1 MIQDAKSAPARH
13 TGSTD
18 NTEPSM
24 KFTHLLASFLLCAPA
39 MASQTWITN
48 VKLVSPEK
56 LDRIEAGSVLI
67 ENDRIVRVERGAGGK
82 TPAGATRVDGQGYYL
97 TPGLIDSHVH
107 LFAVP
112 GMSFEQSAHMQ
123 AMADAYFAQM
133 PRSYLYYGYTTVID
147 LAAGSREFIDRV
159 KAMPLHPDIYDCG
172 APLVIANGY
181 PSAFIAPEI
190 RYKMF
195 SNFIYDPAQK
205 DKIPAEYKPEDYTV
219 AKGVARVKADHA
231 ICLKT
236 HYERGFGSQRNLPV
250 MSPEMYGEVRQLA
263 KQANLVMVT
272 HGNSLESQTF
282 AVNGGADVLAHG
294 MWHWGELNNSKELPE
309 EVKQLLD
316 KVIAKQIGYQPTMQ
330 VLYGL
335 RAYVDPDYL
344 NNPALAKLLPPAMLA
359 WLKTPEGSWFKQEVA
374 EEGETDEAVRQG
386 MEAPLRRQRQV
397 VAYLA
402 GKNANFLF
410 ATDTPSSP
418 TYGNVP
424 GLNGYLEMQNLRN
437 AGLSL
442 EQIFKAATINNA
454 RAFHLEKDLGTIEA
468 GKIANLV
475 LMKAS
480 PLQDIH
486 AYDTVETIW
495 LRGKPAA
502 RESLAVGR

>member
-1 MIQDAKSAPARH
+1 
-13 TGSTD
+13 
-18 NTEPSM
+18 M
-24 KFTHLLASFLLCAPA
+24 KFPQFIVSLLMCAPA
-39 MASQTWITN
+39 MAGQTWITN

-56 LDRIEAGSVLI
+56 LDRIESGSVLI
-67 ENDRIVRVERGAGGK
+67 ENERIVRVERGADNR

-112 GMSFEQSAHMQ
+112 GMSFEQSEHMQ

-147 LAAGSREFIDRV
+147 LAAGSRAFIDRV

-181 PSAFIAPEI
+181 PSAFIAPAK
-190 RYKMF
+190 RFQMF
-195 SNFIYDPAQK
+195 SNFIYDAAQK
-205 DKIPAEYKPEDYTV
+205 DKIPAQYKPEDYTV
-219 AKGVARVKADHA
+219 AQGVARVKADHA

-250 MSPEMYGEVRQLA
+250 MSPEMYADVRRQA
-263 KQANLVMVT
+263 KQADLVLVT
-272 HGNSLESQTF
+272 HANSLEAQTF

-294 MWHWGELNNSKELPE
+294 MWHWGALNNSKELPE
-309 EVKQLLD
+309 EVTTLLD
-316 KVIAKQIGYQPTMQ
+316 KVVEKNIGYQPTMQ

-344 NNPALAKLLPPAMLA
+344 NTPALAKLLPPAMLA
-359 WLKTPEGSWFKQEVA
+359 WLKTPEGNWFKEEVA

-410 ATDTPSSP
+410 GTDTPSSP
-418 TYGNVP
+418 TYGNIP

-442 EQIFKAATINNA
+442 AQIFQAATINNA
-454 RAFHLEKDLGTIEA
+454 RAFHLDRDLGTIEA
-468 GKIANLV
+468 GKVANL
-475 LMKAS
+475 LLLKES
-480 PLQDIH
+480 PLQHIR
-486 AYDTVETIW
+486 AYDAVDTVW
-495 LRGKPAA
+495 LRGKPVA
-502 RESLAVGR
+502 RDSLTAGGGD